1 MLILYLFYFNF
12 IIFLQDWRQHVEQMH
27 SHSEGIEK
35 SLSETKSLLSRLHD
49 EITKTLDKIATREKY
64 LNGQLEHHLNE
75 FRGMQV

>member
-1 MLILYLFYFNF
+1 
-12 IIFLQDWRQHVEQMH
+12 VEQMH

-35 SLSETKSLLSRLHD
+35 SLSETKTLLNRLHE